1 MFENKSLYDRLIIKD
16 NNKDFHNKLKNKQ
29 DENDF
34 LKENSKS
41 FYDDIIL
48 EFQNVYFKY
57 KKNHIFKNLSFKIKE
72 KNIVSFIG
80 KSGCGKTTLINLILK
95 TINPKEGKIIFSK
108 EMGNKKNQIRKN
120 IGYVTQENTFYLELT
135 AYQNLKYFLKIYNM
149 KHKVNQIDEVLKILG
164 IEDKKFTKAKN
175 LSGGQ
180 KRRLEFAISL
190 IMLPK
195 ILILDEPFVG
205 LDYKIINELLKTI
218 KNLKRYN
225 ITIILISH
233 KLDLVRKLSD
243 KIFILNNHRIEKEV
257 NASISKNISLESI
270 FLEVTR

>member
-16 NNKDFHNKLKNKQ
+16 NNKDFHNKLKNKH

-149 KHKVNQIDEVLKILG
+149 KDKVNQIDEVLKILG

-233 KLDLVRKLSD
+233 KLDLVRLLSD
-243 KIFILNNHRIEKEV
+243 KIFILNDHKVGKEV
-257 NASISKNISLESI
+257 NASISKNIPLESI